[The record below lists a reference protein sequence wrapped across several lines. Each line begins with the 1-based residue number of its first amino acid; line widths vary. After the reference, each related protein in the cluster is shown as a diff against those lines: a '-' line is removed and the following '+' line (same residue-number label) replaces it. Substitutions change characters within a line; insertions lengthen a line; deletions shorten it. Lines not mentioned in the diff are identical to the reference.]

1 MSKPTIFSTIS
12 LILIIFSF
20 NSISLFGQKT
30 LIEIDDIYPED
41 VRMEGFILN
50 SNQKVN
56 IDAVGFYFRDEENRM
71 VFGNSWIL
79 DADSR
84 EVVWDLSEAGLK
96 RRNRGLLE
104 FSDDVSLPKGVYE
117 VYYASHP
124 ITSFSIF
131 NIHVLEEFI
140 GSVFKG
146 WFRGD
151 RDNFNEEIRDLFRD
165 FRIVIK
171 GDGKSLSNEDVYRRQ
186 EKQKDDAFIWIS
198 GNKKNLYKSVGFI
211 VSQTVEVD
219 VYSIGELTR
228 DRNLDYGW
236 IQDANSRERVWEL
249 SYRKSKEAGG
259 ARKNRMRRS
268 ALTLPKGKYSVVY
281 STDGSHSPR
290 RWNSQPPF
298 DPEFWGIRINLKNPK
313 DRKKVEFFDSD
324 KFISERTVVNLT
336 KVRDSEVV
344 SYGFKLKKD
353 MDLNIYSVGEGDS
366 GEMVDHGWIINASD
380 RKRVWEM
387 KYRDTKHAGGADKN
401 RVFDEVVRFRKG
413 EYIAYYVT
421 DGSHSY
427 RMWNSSPPSDQ
438 QAWGLRL
445 ISVDDK
451 FNAKDVEEYKEKEDK
466 NVLASVI
473 NVGNNEMVSARFS
486 LKERTRVRI
495 YTIGEGSG
503 GQMHDYG
510 WIEDLHSGRTIW
522 EMSYRITE
530 HAGGAKKNRMF
541 DGTIILE
548 SGEYEVV
555 YETDGSHCFNDWNA
569 SQPYDPFN
577 WGITVRVVE

>member
-1 MSKPTIFSTIS
+1 MHKPTIFSTIT

-50 SNQKVN
+50 SNQTVN
-56 IDAVGFYFRDEENRM
+56 IDAVGFYFRDEEDRIL
-71 VFGNSWIL
+71 FGNSWIL

-84 EVVWDLSEAGLK
+84 EVVWDLSDAGLK

-117 VYYASHP
+117 VYYASYP
-124 ITSFSIF
+124 ITDFSNF
-131 NIHVLEEFI
+131 NIRVLEEFL

-146 WFRGD
+146 WFRGN
-151 RDNFNEEIRDLFRD
+151 RDNFKEEMWDLYRD

-171 GDGKSLSNEDVYRRQ
+171 GDGESLSNEDVYRRQ
-186 EKQKDDAFIWIS
+186 QKQKDDAFIWIS
-198 GNKKNLYKSVGFI
+198 GDKKNLHKIIGFI
-211 VSQTVEVD
+211 ASQTVEVD
-219 VYSIGELTR
+219 VYSIGELNR
-228 DRNLDYGW
+228 DGNHDYGW

-268 ALTLPKGKYSVVY
+268 AITLPKGKYLVMY
-281 STDGSHSPR
+281 STDDSHSPR

-324 KFISERTVVNLT
+324 KFMNERTVVNLT

-353 MDLNIYSVGEGDS
+353 MDLNIYSVGEGVS

-380 RKRVWEM
+380 RKRIWEM

-421 DGSHSY
+421 DASHSY

-445 ISVDDK
+445 ISVDAK
-451 FNAKDVEEYKEKEDK
+451 FNAKDVEEYREKEDK

-473 NVGNNEMVSARFS
+473 NVGNNKMVSARFN
-486 LKERTRVRI
+486 LKERKRVSI
-495 YTIGEGSG
+495 YAIGEGRR
-503 GQMHDYG
+503 GQMYDYG

-541 DGTIILE
+541 DGTIVLE
-548 SGEYEVV
+548 PGEYEVI
-555 YETDGSHCFNDWNA
+555 YETDGSHSFNDWNE

>member
-1 MSKPTIFSTIS
+1 MHKPTIYSTIS
-12 LILIIFSF
+12 LLLIVITF

-41 VRMEGFILN
+41 VRMEGFVLN
-50 SNQKVN
+50 SNQKVY
-56 IDAVGFYFRDEENRM
+56 IDAAGFYYRDGGTRILL
-71 VFGNSWIL
+71 GNSWIL

-84 EVVWDLSEAGLK
+84 EVVWDLSEAESK
-96 RRNRGLLE
+96 RRKRGLLK

-117 VYYASHP
+117 VYYASYP
-124 ITSFSIF
+124 MRSFSNF
-131 NIHVLEEFI
+131 NSDDLGEFL
-140 GSVFKG
+140 GSFFRG
-146 WFRGD
+146 WFRGN
-151 RDNFNEEIRDLFRD
+151 RDHYKEEMGDLFRE
-165 FRIVIK
+165 FKIVIK
-171 GDGKSLSNEDVYRRQ
+171 GNGEALSNEDVYRRQ
-186 EKQKDDAFIWIS
+186 EKQKNNAFIWIS
-198 GNKKNLYKSVGFI
+198 GDKKNLYKSIGFI
-211 VSQTVEVD
+211 ANQTVEVE
-219 VYSIGELTR
+219 VYSIGELNR
-228 DRNLDYGW
+228 DGIHDYGW

-268 ALTLPKGKYSVVY
+268 TLTLPKGKYSVVY
-281 STDGSHSPR
+281 ATDDSHSPR

-298 DPEFWGIRINLKNPK
+298 DPEFWGIMINLKNPK

-336 KVRDSEVV
+336 KVRNSETV

-353 MDLNIYSVGEGDS
+353 MDLNIYSVGEGVS
-366 GEMVDHGWIINASD
+366 REMADHGWIINASD

-387 KYRDTKHAGGADKN
+387 KYRDTKHAGGAEKN

-451 FNAKDVEEYKEKEDK
+451 FNAKDVEEYKEKEDE
-466 NVLASVI
+466 NILASVI
-473 NVGNNEMVSARFS
+473 NVGNNEMVSARFR
-486 LKERTRVRI
+486 LKERARVRI
-495 YTIGEGSG
+495 YAIGEGTR

-548 SGEYEVV
+548 RGEYEVL